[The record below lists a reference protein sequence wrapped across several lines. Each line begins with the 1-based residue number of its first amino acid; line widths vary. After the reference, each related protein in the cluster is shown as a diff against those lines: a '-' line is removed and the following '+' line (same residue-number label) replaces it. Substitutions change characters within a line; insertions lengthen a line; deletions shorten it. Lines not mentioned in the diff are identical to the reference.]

1 MCGAKSSVAEK
12 FSDLSLPLPSIVR
25 KGKGIS
31 GDVSG
36 IELCLD
42 DFMKAEEISDRQCDE
57 CKARCDAKKKYS
69 IKNSPPVLVVH
80 IKRFAHTGRGFKKL
94 NTFVSYPE
102 ELNIEPYIYDAG
114 DGGEKAE
121 KAEGFDYSLNGVVV
135 HGGTLNGGHYSAFVR
150 RAKTDIGNNSNDHD
164 WVYMSDS
171 RVRIAT
177 KEEALERKG
186 AYILFY
192 TRKGYSSEQIDSILQ
207 PRNGTIVEMQQNAI
221 KEQMV
226 KQHGAD
232 TLGTPPPPPPPIEQT
247 ESGKQRVD
255 TEERICDRNEASSP
269 PAPSSS
275 YHSIKPLSEVRV
287 ENQRNAAGSISTM
300 SSSLPVELHYQ
311 IWMSVAKT

>member
-1 MCGAKSSVAEK
+1 MGRKVLLPK
-12 FSDLSLPLPSIVR
+12 NFPDLSLPLPSIVR
-25 KGKGIS
+25 KGKNIS
-31 GDVSG
+31 RDVSG

-114 DGGEKAE
+114 DGEKAE

-177 KEEALERKG
+177 KEEAFGTKG
-186 AYILFY
+186 CVHFILY
-192 TRKGYSSEQIDSILQ
+192 SKGI
-207 PRNGTIVEMQQNAI
+207 QQ
-221 KEQMV
+221 
-226 KQHGAD
+226 
-232 TLGTPPPPPPPIEQT
+232 
-247 ESGKQRVD
+247 
-255 TEERICDRNEASSP
+255 
-269 PAPSSS
+269 
-275 YHSIKPLSEVRV
+275 
-287 ENQRNAAGSISTM
+287 
-300 SSSLPVELHYQ
+300 
-311 IWMSVAKT
+311 